1 MNEKEK
7 QIVPGVILADLK
19 YLSVRH
25 LYFNW
30 FFNTGAETANQ
41 LIDAIIKT
49 YLKSIGREDLIKK
62 IRKWKGNETHN
73 TVRII
78 EILIQYLNLDFDIKS
93 HKAVMENIYKLYQ
106 NRYLD
111 QLKTTGNCQTLLKD
125 LDTIDYA
132 YKYFR
137 DRVQLSDEARNETL
151 INKLFLNNQD
161 IQWGIDNISLY
172 NLFYR
177 DNQRFEKI
185 K

>member
-7 QIVPGVILADLK
+7 QIVPQVILADLK

-41 LIDAIIKT
+41 LIDSIIKI
-49 YLKSIGREDLIKK
+49 YLKSIDREDLIKE
-62 IRKWKGNETHN
+62 IRGWRGNETHN
-73 TVRII
+73 TVRTI
-78 EILIQYLNLDFDIKS
+78 ETLMKKINLDFDIKN
-93 HKAVMENIYKLYQ
+93 HTAVMETIYKIYK

-111 QLKTTGNCQTLLKD
+111 QFKKTGNCQTLLKD

-137 DRVQLSDEARNETL
+137 DKVQLSKKAKNEFL
-151 INKLFLNNQD
+151 INKLFFNNQD
-161 IQWGIDNISLY
+161 MQWGVDEISLY

-177 DNQRFEKI
+177 NNQRFK

>member
-7 QIVPGVILADLK
+7 QIVPQVILADLK

-41 LIDAIIKT
+41 LIDVIIKI
-49 YLKSIGREDLIKK
+49 YLKSINREDLVRE
-62 IRKWKGNETHN
+62 IRSWRGNETHN
-73 TVRII
+73 TTRII
-78 EILIQYLNLDFDIKS
+78 ENLCSKDKLGIDFDIEN
-93 HKAVMENIYKLYQ
+93 HKTILENIYKIYR

-111 QLKTTGNCQTLLKD
+111 QLKNTGQCKTLLKD
-125 LDTIDYA
+125 LDTIDYT

-137 DRVQLSDEARNETL
+137 DKVKLSDNAKKELL
-151 INKLFLNNQD
+151 INKLFFNNQD
-161 IQWGIDNISLY
+161 IPWGVDKISLY

-177 DNQRFEKI
+177 DNKHFK

>member
-7 QIVPGVILADLK
+7 QIVPQLILADLK

-41 LIDAIIKT
+41 LIDAVIKI
-49 YLKSIGREDLIKK
+49 YLKSINREDLINE
-62 IRKWKGNETHN
+62 IRNWKGNETHN
-73 TVRII
+73 NVRII
-78 EILIQYLNLDFDIKS
+78 EKIIKEFNLDFNINK
-93 HKAVMENIYKLYQ
+93 HKIILENIYKLYQ

-111 QLKTTGNCQTLLKD
+111 QLQKTGKCHTLLKD
-125 LDTIDYA
+125 LDTIDYT

-137 DRVQLSDEARNETL
+137 DKVKLSMGAKNELL
-151 INKLFLNNQD
+151 INKLFFNNKD
-161 IQWGIDNISLY
+161 IPWGADNISLY

-177 DNQRFEKI
+177 NNNNFK

>member
-1 MNEKEK
+1 M
-7 QIVPGVILADLK
+7 ADLK

-41 LIDAIIKT
+41 LIDTIIKT

-62 IRKWKGNETHN
+62 IREWRGNETHN
-73 TVRII
+73 TVRTI
-78 EILIQYLNLDFDIKS
+78 ETLIQNLKLDFDIRS

-111 QLKTTGNCQTLLKD
+111 QLKTIGNCQTLLED
-125 LDTIDYA
+125 LDTIDYT

-137 DRVQLSDEARNETL
+137 DRVQLSTEARSETL
-151 INKLFLNNQD
+151 INKLFLNNED
-161 IQWGIDNISLY
+161 ILWGVEKISLY

-185 K
+185 T